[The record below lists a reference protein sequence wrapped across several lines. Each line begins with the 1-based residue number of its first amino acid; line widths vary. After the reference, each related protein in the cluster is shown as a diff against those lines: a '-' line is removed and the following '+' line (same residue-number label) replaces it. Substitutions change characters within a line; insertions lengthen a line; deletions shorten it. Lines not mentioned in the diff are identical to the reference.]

1 MARSEEIKPLL
12 WQTPHEV
19 RLRVR
24 YAETDQMGVVYY
36 AHYAVYCEVART
48 EWLRRLGLTYA
59 EMEAEMGVMLP
70 VRRFSI
76 TYHRPARYDDELRI
90 ESWLSEPPATR
101 LHFQH
106 RIYRSEE
113 LLAEAE
119 VLLIFVD
126 KKTWRPCRP
135 PQAFYEALAEANLR

>member
-1 MARSEEIKPLL
+1 MARTEKITSPF
-12 WQTPHEV
+12 WQVPHEV

-48 EWLRRLGLTYA
+48 EWLRRLGMTYA
-59 EMEAEMGVMLP
+59 EMEAKMGILLP
-70 VRRFSI
+70 VRHFSI
-76 TYHRPARYDDELRI
+76 TYHRPARYDDELRL
-90 ESWLSEPPATR
+90 ETWLKEPPSTR

-106 RIYRSEE
+106 KIYRERE

-119 VLLIFVD
+119 VLLIFID
-126 KKTWRPCRP
+126 RSSWRPCRP
-135 PQAFYEALAEANLR
+135 PEAFYEALAQAAPR

>member
-1 MARSEEIKPLL
+1 MVSSTEVKKPF
-12 WQTPHEV
+12 WQVPHEV

-24 YAETDQMGVVYY
+24 YSETDQMQVVYY

-59 EMEAEMGVMLP
+59 EMEEKMGVLLP
-70 VRRFSI
+70 VRHFSI

-90 ESWLSEPPATR
+90 ETQLAEPPGTR
-101 LHFQH
+101 LHFRH
-106 RIYRSEE
+106 KIYRDSL

-119 VLLIFVD
+119 VLLVFTN
-126 KKTWRPCRP
+126 KFTWRPCRP
-135 PQAFYEALAEANLR
+135 PEAFYEALAQVSTE

>member
-1 MARSEEIKPLL
+1 MVSPEEINPLV
-12 WQTPHEV
+12 WQTPHEI

-59 EMEAEMGVMLP
+59 EMEAQMGVMLP

-90 ESWLSEPPATR
+90 QSWLSKAPDTR
-101 LHFQH
+101 LSFQH
-106 RIYRSEE
+106 RIYRLDE

-119 VLLIFVD
+119 VVLIFVD
-126 KKTWRPCRP
+126 KATWRPCRP
-135 PQAFYEALAEANLR
+135 PRAFYEALVEAGSR

>member
-1 MARSEEIKPLL
+1 MARPEKVNTAI
-12 WQTPHEV
+12 WQVPHEV

-36 AHYAVYCEVART
+36 AHYGVYCEVART
-48 EWLRRLGLTYA
+48 EWLRRLGMTYA
-59 EMEAEMGVMLP
+59 EMETHMGIMLP
-70 VRRFSI
+70 VRRFTI

-90 ESWLSEPPATR
+90 LTWLGEEPGTR
-101 LHFQH
+101 LLFQH
-106 RIYRSEE
+106 RILREEE

-135 PQAFYEALAEANLR
+135 PEAFYEALAVANNL

>member
-1 MARSEEIKPLL
+1 MAGTEEITPPL
-12 WQTPHEV
+12 WQVPHEV

-48 EWLRRLGLTYA
+48 EWLRRLGMTYA
-59 EMEAEMGVMLP
+59 EMEANMGILLP

-76 TYHRPARYDDELRI
+76 TYHRSARYDDELRI
-90 ESWLSEPPATR
+90 ETWLGEPPGTR

-106 RIYRSEE
+106 RIYREAE

-119 VLLIFVD
+119 VLLIFID
-126 KKTWRPCRP
+126 RKSWRPCRP
-135 PQAFYEALAEANLR
+135 PDAFYEALAQEAPR